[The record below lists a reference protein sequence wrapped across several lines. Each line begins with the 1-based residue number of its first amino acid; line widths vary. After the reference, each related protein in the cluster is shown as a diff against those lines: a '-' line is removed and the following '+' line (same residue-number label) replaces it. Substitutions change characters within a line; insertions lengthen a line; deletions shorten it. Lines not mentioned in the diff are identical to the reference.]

1 MLPRTLRP
9 VPACAGVH
17 SLLLGGSGVDGGHKG
32 LPDTEGIVDDLGHG
46 GQTVGGAGGVGH
58 HVHIRGVLQMVDA
71 HDEGGHDVILG
82 RG

>member
-1 MLPRTLRP
+1 MAIKVGINGFGRIGR
-9 VPACAGVH
+9 VA
-17 SLLLGGSGVDGGHKG
+17 